1 MLAETITACIT
12 PHFYTPAR
20 GALQGDFVR
29 ALLDAAQPELDK
41 PARDVSQYTLQGHL
55 DAALRASSVAGE
67 DPGLLRRVDVR
78 LPPGKALEGDTGWD
92 VFSLQVRG
100 AGLG

>member
-1 MLAETITACIT
+1 MEAWPACCGADC
-12 PHFYTPAR
+12 TPAAAAR
-20 GALQGDFVR
+20 CASR
-29 ALLDAAQPELDK
+29 AP
-41 PARDVSQYTLQGHL
+41 LQGHL

-92 VFSLQVRG
+92 VFSLQVGWEG
-100 AGLG
+100 AWEAGAAVAQLRSCADRAAVQL